1 MLQTGTHF
9 QLSPTPPAV
18 ITSIR
23 GGYESKFAVYDV
35 KELDIDGM
43 LNIAAFYSSTRVYG
57 VNLPPVL
64 YANRYIIGKLFLREC
79 VTDFKYEVL
88 PKISEN
94 LNILRKPLALQAAIC
109 LLLYLSTVSQ
119 PIGTFISVHVSMFWL
134 FS

>member
-18 ITSIR
+18 ITSTR

-35 KELDIDGM
+35 KALDIDGM

-64 YANRYIIGKLFLREC
+64 YANRYIVGKLFLYEC
-79 VTDFKYEVL
+79 VTDFKYT
-88 PKISEN
+88 K
-94 LNILRKPLALQAAIC
+94 
-109 LLLYLSTVSQ
+109 
-119 PIGTFISVHVSMFWL
+119 
-134 FS
+134 